1 MKKIKKNNFKI
12 PLYENLLKLSY
23 GVLIIF
29 LLFQIFQILNFFKQ
43 IVQYFHY
50 FELICEI
57 NVYMIEFYSF
67 AFGLK
72 NINSLASLIIFY
84 LIGTYVEYYLCIKKI
99 FLFVYSLNN
108 H

>member
-1 MKKIKKNNFKI
+1 MKKITKNNFKI
-12 PLYENLLKLSY
+12 PVYENLLKLSY
-23 GVLIIF
+23 GVLMIF
-29 LLFQIFQILNFFKQ
+29 LLFQIFQNLTFFKQ

-50 FELICEI
+50 FELNCEI
-57 NVYMIEFYSF
+57 SAYMIKFYNF
-67 AFGLK
+67 AFGLR

-84 LIGTYVEYYLCIKKI
+84 LIGTYVEYYVCIKKI